1 MRSVAFLSQKGGS
14 GKTTLAVHIAVAAE
28 ESGEKVA
35 LLDTDVQASACTW
48 GDVREKDTPPIAR
61 ASPSETPR
69 VIEAAQNDGI
79 TLLVIDTA
87 PHAAPGAATVVA
99 LADFV
104 LVPCRPT
111 AFDLAA
117 VAASVDIVKAAGKP
131 AAFVLNACPARA
143 PEVAE
148 AQEALVAYGLPIAPV
163 TIGER
168 RTFSRAIA
176 SGRAVTEFEAH
187 GKAAQ
192 EIRKLWQ
199 WMRQYLY
206 E

>member
-1 MRSVAFLSQKGGS
+1 MRSVVFLSQKGGS

-35 LLDTDVQASACTW
+35 LLDTDMQASAGAW
-48 GDVREKDTPPIAR
+48 GDVRAEATPPIAR

-87 PHAAPGAATVVA
+87 PHAAPGAAIVVSS
-99 LADFV
+99 ADFI
-104 LVPCRPT
+104 LIPCRPT
-111 AFDLAA
+111 AFDLSA
-117 VAASVDIVKAAGKP
+117 VAASVDIVKAVGKL

-143 PEVAE
+143 PEVIE
-148 AQEALVAYGLPIAPV
+148 AQEALAMYDLPIAPV
-163 TIGER
+163 TIGDR
-168 RTFSRAIA
+168 RAFSRAVA
-176 SGRAVTEFEAH
+176 SGNAVTEFETH

-199 WMRQYLY
+199 WMRQYIY

>member
-1 MRSVAFLSQKGGS
+1 MQSVVFLSQKGGS

-35 LLDTDVQASACTW
+35 LLDTDIQASAGAW
-48 GDVREKDTPPIAR
+48 GDVRAKDTPPIAR

-69 VIEAAQNDGI
+69 VIEAAHNDGI

-87 PHAAPGAATVVA
+87 PHTAPGAAIAVTS
-99 LADFV
+99 ADFI
-104 LVPCRPT
+104 LIPCRPT
-111 AFDLAA
+111 AFDLSA
-117 VAASVDIVKAAGKP
+117 VAASVDIAKAAGTP

-143 PEVAE
+143 PEVIE
-148 AQEALVAYGLPIAPV
+148 AQEALAVYGLPIAPV
-163 TIGER
+163 TIGDR
-168 RTFSRAIA
+168 RAFSRAVA
-176 SGRAVTEFEAH
+176 SGRAVTEFETD

-199 WMRQYLY
+199 WIRQYIN